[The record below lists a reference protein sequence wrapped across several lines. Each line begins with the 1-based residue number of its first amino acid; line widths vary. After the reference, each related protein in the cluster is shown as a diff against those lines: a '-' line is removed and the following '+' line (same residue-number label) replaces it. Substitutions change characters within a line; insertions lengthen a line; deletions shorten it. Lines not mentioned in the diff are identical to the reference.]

1 MAPIKI
7 LVKCLKIV
15 AYDQSLI
22 NTRDMS
28 FIKILTGDNSCCV
41 PPKKMFCLHMHCA
54 CVIYREP
61 GNSSKVSTFKYLQ
74 K

>member
-28 FIKILTGDNSCCV
+28 FTKILTGDSLCCV
-41 PPKKMFCLHMHCA
+41 R
-54 CVIYREP
+54 I
-61 GNSSKVSTFKYLQ
+61 N
-74 K
+74 